1 MPAKTGWPAVLHTA
15 LGVLL
20 SLFALFH
27 AYQNYPALE
36 HPDAWLDRALRM
48 PMTFGLG
55 MAVVGAIGLHG
66 VLGFVRWFQRRQ
78 AVARGEA
85 ERDWGSTFQ
94 AVTGALVLG
103 FVAFHVLQL
112 WPSGPGTQSSV
123 REPYARLWR
132 ELGHPFALVIYVAGV
147 TALAFHVGHG
157 LSRALARA
165 RIMLPN
171 VVARAVGGALGL
183 VLLIVFAQLVARFAL
198 GEALIPAL
206 S

>member
-20 SLFALFH
+20 GVFALFH
-27 AYQNYPALE
+27 GYQNYPAVE

-48 PMTFGLG
+48 PVSFGFGIAILV
-55 MAVVGAIGLHG
+55 AIVVHG
-66 VLGFVRWFQRRQ
+66 VLGLWRWSVRRR

-85 ERDWGSTFQ
+85 ERDWGATFQ
-94 AVTGALVLG
+94 ALTGLLVLA
-103 FVAFHVLQL
+103 FVAVHVLQL
-112 WPSGPGTQSSV
+112 WPSGSGTQSSV

-132 ELGHPFALVIYVAGV
+132 DLGHPLYLVIYVLGV

-157 LSRALARA
+157 LARALGRA
-165 RIMLPN
+165 RRQLPDM
-171 VVARAVGGALGL
+171 VVRALGGALGL
-183 VLLIVFAQLVARFAL
+183 VLLFVFAQLVARFAL

>member
-20 SLFALFH
+20 GGFALFH
-27 AYQNYPALE
+27 GYQNYPALE
-36 HPDAWLDRALRM
+36 HPDAWLDRALRT
-48 PMTFGLG
+48 PVSFGLG
-55 MAVVGAIGLHG
+55 VAVLVAIAVHGL
-66 VLGFVRWFQRRQ
+66 LGFHRWFERRR
-78 AVARGEA
+78 AHARGEA
-85 ERDWGSTFQ
+85 ERDWGSGFQ
-94 AVTGALVLG
+94 ALTGVLVLG
-103 FVAFHVLQL
+103 FVAFHVFQL
-112 WPSGPGTQSSV
+112 WPSGAGTQSSV

-132 ELGHPFALVIYVAGV
+132 DLGHPLYLVIYVAGV

-157 LSRALARA
+157 LARALSRARVL
-165 RIMLPN
+165 LPN
-171 VVARAVGGALGL
+171 VVARALGGALGL

>member
-1 MPAKTGWPAVLHTA
+1 VLHTA

-20 SLFALFH
+20 GVFALFH
-27 AYQNYPALE
+27 GYQNYPALE
-36 HPDAWLDRALRM
+36 HADAWLDRALRM
-48 PMTFGLG
+48 PMSFGFG
-55 MAVVGAIGLHG
+55 IAVLIAIGAHG
-66 VLGFVRWFQRRQ
+66 LLGFHRWFQRRR
-78 AVARGEA
+78 AVERGEA
-85 ERDWGSTFQ
+85 ERDWGAAFQ
-94 AVTGALVLG
+94 LLSGVLLLG
-103 FVAFHVLQL
+103 FVAFHVLQV
-112 WPSGPGTQSSV
+112 WPSGSGSQSSL

-132 ELGHPFALVIYVAGV
+132 DLGRPLYLVIYVLGI

-157 LSRALARA
+157 MTRALGRVRA
-165 RIMLPN
+165 LLPD